1 MIKLNCSL
9 VLALSIFVAT
19 GAAASML
26 ETGATYQMMADSDLK
41 SYSMN
46 VDGVEVTVSASDDWS
61 TYAVDFGEQVKLETV
76 STQTLS
82 AMDAGD
88 GRRWIVGGAYGIDKM
103 YYMNAKTNSVTLDK
117 VAWDDF
123 TPANITFSRWQ
134 GPPTSAPIP
143 EPISAV
149 LFPLGEPDAD

>member
-9 VLALSIFVAT
+9 VLA
-19 GAAASML
+19 
-26 ETGATYQMMADSDLK
+26 
-41 SYSMN
+41 
-46 VDGVEVTVSASDDWS
+46 SDDWS
-61 TYAVDFGEQVKLETV
+61 AYTVDFGEQVMLETV

-82 AMDAGD
+82 AMDAGN
-88 GRRWIVGGAYGIDKM
+88 GQRWIVGGVYGIDKM
-103 YYMNAKTNSVTLDK
+103 YYMNAKTNSVTFDK

-123 TPANITFSRWQ
+123 TPANITFSRSQ